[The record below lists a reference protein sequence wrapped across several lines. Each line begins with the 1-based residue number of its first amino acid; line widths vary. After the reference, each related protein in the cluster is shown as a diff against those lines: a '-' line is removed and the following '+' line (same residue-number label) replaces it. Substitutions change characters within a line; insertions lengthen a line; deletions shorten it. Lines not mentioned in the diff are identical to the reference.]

1 MATTTPAT
9 RLEAGHR
16 VFGSVLVGIDGSQHA
31 FEAARQAALLQEI
44 DGQLTL
50 FSSWDVLPVSAGG
63 PRRATRYEFAENLE
77 RATAEKALLAAG
89 EYVAPYS
96 APTGKLVRSRN
107 CSKRSNATNTR

>member
-1 MATTTPAT
+1 MATTIPAT

-63 PRRATRYEFAENLE
+63 PRTATRYEFAENLE

-89 EYVAPYS
+89 EYVAH
-96 APTGKLVRSRN
+96 RSRN